1 MKKLKIYLDTSVI
14 NFLFADD
21 APGYQNVTK
30 SFFAEYLDEY
40 EIFISEIVLA
50 EISETP
56 QADRKKLLLSALETD
71 KIRVIEN
78 DRQEEISALAAKYIK
93 SGIIPPRKQ
102 EDALHVAFCTV
113 YEIDI
118 LLSWNF
124 KHLANIKKQILINA
138 INETEGYQ
146 KRLYLLNP
154 LEVVY
159 EK

>member
-21 APGYQNVTK
+21 VPAYQEVTK
-30 SFFAEYLDEY
+30 TFFNEYLDEY
-40 EIFISEIVLA
+40 EVFISEIVIA

-56 QADRKKLLLSALETD
+56 EPTRRKLLQSAIETD
-71 KIRVIEN
+71 KIKVIEN
-78 DRQEEISALAAKYIK
+78 DKQDEISALAAKYIDC
-93 SGIIPPRKQ
+93 GIIPPNKK
-102 EDALHVAFCTV
+102 EDALHVAFCTA

-124 KHLANIKKQILINA
+124 KHLANIKKQIMINA
-138 INETEGYQ
+138 LNETEGYQ
-146 KRLYLLNP
+146 KKLYLLNP
-154 LEVVY
+154 LEVIY